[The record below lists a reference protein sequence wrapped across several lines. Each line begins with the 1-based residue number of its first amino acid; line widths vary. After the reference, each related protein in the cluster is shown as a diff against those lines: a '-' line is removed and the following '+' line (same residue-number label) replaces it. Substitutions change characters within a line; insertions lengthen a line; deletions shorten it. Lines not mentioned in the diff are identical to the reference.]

1 MLSPREK
8 ALIVV
13 SYYKGTADN
22 DIARGNDPE
31 ISRNISVECGEKI
44 LDELGLNIDFVEDFE
59 DFMKQLDVITGIL
72 AREHEQELR
81 FKNSQKK
88 PIFCRICQREYFD
101 LCSKHGNIPDS
112 WEVRE

>member
-22 DIARGNDPE
+22 DIARGNDPQ

-44 LDELGLNIDFVEDFE
+44 LDELGLNIDFVEQKHVVDTIGKDE
-59 DFMKQLDVITGIL
+59 GQVAKAINRLIELGLIMKKGVQLS
-72 AREHEQELR
+72 AQ
-81 FKNSQKK
+81 
-88 PIFCRICQREYFD
+88 
-101 LCSKHGNIPDS
+101 
-112 WEVRE
+112 